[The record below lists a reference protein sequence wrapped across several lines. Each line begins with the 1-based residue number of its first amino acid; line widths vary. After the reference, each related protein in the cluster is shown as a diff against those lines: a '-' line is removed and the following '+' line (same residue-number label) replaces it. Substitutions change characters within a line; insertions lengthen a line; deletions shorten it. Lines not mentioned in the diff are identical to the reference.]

1 MGGWRAET
9 GMVVHPLV
17 FFVDTLTGGGSC
29 VKASTRP
36 STMMR
41 SQCVTQTF
49 LVGLSAN
56 RRR

>member
-1 MGGWRAET
+1 
-9 GMVVHPLV
+9 MVVHPLE
-17 FFVDTLTGGGSC
+17 FFVDTLTGGGSI
-29 VKASTRP
+29 VSKPLR
-36 STMMR
+36 TMMR